1 MHTYSLLALGD
12 SYSIGEG
19 VMLHQNFPYQTVQI
33 LRTMGYEFHAP
44 EIIAKTGWTTDELE
58 EGMKGYRFLSRY
70 DFVTLLIGV
79 NNQYRGADIIPYKE
93 QLEELLKKA
102 ITMANGKKEHV
113 IMLSIPDYSVT
124 PFADSMDREKT
135 AREIEVFNSVGRAL
149 SIQYKVHYLDI
160 TPESKEAENDP
171 ELVAS
176 DKLHP
181 SAKEYAKWAEKLSAF
196 IASQLK

>member
-102 ITMANGKKEHV
+102 ITMANGKRN
-113 IMLSIPDYSVT
+113 T
-124 PFADSMDREKT
+124 
-135 AREIEVFNSVGRAL
+135 
-149 SIQYKVHYLDI
+149 
-160 TPESKEAENDP
+160 
-171 ELVAS
+171 
-176 DKLHP
+176 
-181 SAKEYAKWAEKLSAF
+181 
-196 IASQLK
+196 

>member
-1 MHTYSLLALGD
+1 MHTYNLLALGD

-58 EGMKGYRFLSRY
+58 EGMKGYRFLARY

-102 ITMANGKKEHV
+102 IAMANGKKEHV
-113 IMLSIPDYSVT
+113 ILISIPDYSVT
-124 PFADSMDREKT
+124 PFAGAMDREKT
-135 AREIEVFNSVGRAL
+135 AREVEVFNSVGRAL

-160 TPESKEAENDP
+160 TPESREAENDP

-176 DKLHP
+176 DRLHP